1 MTNQTDKRVMDNL
14 NLLDEIRAI
23 AQLGLNYSKDPY
35 DLERYH
41 RLLALASSEYS
52 VITGLQPDE
61 IKERFSQE
69 LGYITPKVGVQGV
82 LINEAG
88 QILLE
93 LRKDDNLWGLPSGWV
108 EVGETP
114 EEAIIREFKEE
125 TNLSVQPLKM
135 LGLYSRKPGEYNQPH
150 SSIHLLYYCL
160 FISGELAISHES
172 SAMRFCSIR
181 EIDNWHKDHL
191 EQAKKGIEF
200 WKSKQKSL

>member
-1 MTNQTDKRVMDNL
+1 MNNL
-14 NLLDEIRAI
+14 DLLDEIRAI

-41 RLLALASSEYS
+41 RLLTLASAEYS

-88 QILLE
+88 KLLLE

-125 TNLSVQPLKM
+125 TSLTILPLEM
-135 LGLYSRKPGEYNQPH
+135 LGIYSRKPGQYDQPH
-150 SSIHLLYYCL
+150 SSIHLLYYCS
-160 FISGELAISHES
+160 FISGKLAISHES
-172 SAMRFCSIR
+172 SAIKFYSIS
-181 EIDNWHKDHL
+181 EITNWHKDHQK
-191 EQAKKGIEF
+191 QAVRGFEH
-200 WKSKQKSL
+200 WKNKQL

>member
-1 MTNQTDKRVMDNL
+1 MAKNYLD
-14 NLLDEIRAI
+14 LLDEIRAI
-23 AQLGLNYSKDPY
+23 AQLGLNYTKDPY

-52 VITGLQPDE
+52 EITGLTTNE
-61 IKERFSQE
+61 IRERFSKE

-82 LINEAG
+82 LINHAG
-88 QILLE
+88 QLLLE

-125 TNLSVQPLKM
+125 TNLSVQPLEM

-150 SSIHLLYYCL
+150 SSIHLLYYCS
-160 FISGELAISHES
+160 FISGELAISDES
-172 SAMRFCSIR
+172 SAMEYCNIQD
-181 EIDNWHKDHL
+181 INHWHKDHL

-200 WKSKQKSL
+200 WISKQKSL